1 MKTKTKSDS
10 AKKAPGPVRLWLS
23 RLSIWIYILSLLGID
38 LLFQLLYGFVGGA
51 SHPGLLAMGFSVL
64 WCLLL
69 GAAAYLLPRVCGRI
83 LMIVTVLAAA
93 ILAVVHAVMYHL
105 FGSFFRFSD
114 LLYAGEGAAFFS
126 MQYVQ
131 MRTLLAVG
139 LIALVAAGIT
149 AAVFLPKRAWR
160 PVRFLAGGG
169 VIAACLAG
177 LLVLNHANIIVIEKN
192 TNTMSWSVTNE
203 EASVPKM
210 DVKKQQYTEF
220 LNANACLPMTGL
232 YQYTWRDFTKTFFT
246 DEGKDRNKILAE
258 LNAAHDSRPAIEPN
272 EMTGALAGKNLIM
285 VMVESLDT
293 WMITED
299 YMPNLYA
306 LKQKSVYMEH
316 FYTPLYLNA
325 GTFST
330 EFTSQTGL
338 IPPTEGVSTEA
349 YAEFALPAALPQ
361 LFAAEGYRVNSFH
374 SANPSIYNRG
384 KIHTHLGFETYH
396 DFTKMGM
403 EDYQLDSQMLNG
415 FDQMVNREEPFYSFI
430 ITYSGHGPYNESMG
444 NIAAPHLEQARAA
457 VAASGVTAS
466 EDTMEQYV
474 RAVAH
479 IMETDAFLGGLVD
492 RLEAEG
498 LLEDTVLIIYGDHF
512 CKYLTDV
519 DFLMELKDAPNR
531 NLLCNTPLM
540 IYSPSLE
547 PRVVD
552 KYASTVDLYPTVCN
566 LFGLK
571 TDLRYFAGDDIFGQA
586 GGLVYWNDFS
596 CWDGT
601 TYVNGS
607 LASELSEA
615 DYRLYYQARQR
626 LLTSWNTF
634 RYNFFSS
641 VNPTRQ

>member
-1 MKTKTKSDS
+1 MKSQTKTNKT
-10 AKKAPGPVRLWLS
+10 PGPVRIWLT
-23 RLSIWIYILSLLGID
+23 RLSLPLYLLSLLGID
-38 LLFQLLYGFVGGA
+38 LLFQFLYGFVGGTA
-51 SHPGLLAMGFSVL
+51 HLNTLALGFTLLWVL
-64 WCLLL
+64 LF
-69 GAAAYLLPRVCGRI
+69 GAIAYLLPRICGRFF
-83 LMIVTVLAAA
+83 IVLTVLLAAVLAA
-93 ILAVVHAVMYHL
+93 VHAVMYHL

-131 MRTLLAVG
+131 MRKLLAFG
-139 LIALVAAGIT
+139 LVFFLAAGIT
-149 AAVFLPKRAWR
+149 AAVFLPKRPYR
-160 PVRFLAGGG
+160 LPRYLTGGA
-169 VIAACLAG
+169 VIAAAVIG
-177 LLVLNHANIIVIEKN
+177 LILLSNANIIQVEKN
-192 TNTMSWSVTNE
+192 EKSMSWSVTKDENKI
-203 EASVPKM
+203 PQM
-210 DVKKQQYTEF
+210 DVQKQQYTEF

-232 YQYTWRDFTKTFFT
+232 YKYTWRDLTKTFFT
-246 DEGKDRNKILAE
+246 DEGKDRNKVLAE
-258 LNAAHDSRPAIEPN
+258 LSEAHDTRPAVEPN

-285 VMVESLDT
+285 IMVESLDS

-306 LKQKSVYMEH
+306 LKQSSVYMEH

-330 EFTSQTGL
+330 EFASQTGL

-349 YAEFALPAALPQ
+349 YAEFDLPAALPR
-361 LFAAEGYRVNSFH
+361 LFASEGYTVNSFH

-384 KIHTHLGFETYH
+384 KIHRHLGFEDYH
-396 DFTKMGM
+396 SFVQMGM
-403 EDYQLDSQMLNG
+403 DDYQLDSQMLNG
-415 FDQMVNREEPFYSFI
+415 FDLMVNREQPFYTFI
-430 ITYSGHGPYNESMG
+430 ITYSGHGPYNDSMG
-444 NIAAPHLEQARAA
+444 NIAAPHLEKAREA
-457 VAASGVTAS
+457 VAKSGVTAS
-466 EDTMEQYV
+466 EDTMDQYV

-479 IMETDAFLGGLVD
+479 IMETDAFLGGLVE

-498 LLEDTVLIIYGDHF
+498 LMEDTVLIIYGDHF

-519 DFLMELKDAPNR
+519 DFLMELKGVSNR

-540 IYSPSLE
+540 IYNSSLD
-547 PRVVD
+547 PRTVE
-552 KYASTVDLYPTVCN
+552 KYASTVDLYPTICN
-566 LFGLK
+566 LFALK
-571 TDLRYFAGDDIFGQA
+571 TDLRYFVGDDIFSTE

-596 CWDGT
+596 CWDGE

-634 RYNFFSS
+634 RYDFFSS